1 MKKIVYVIG
10 TLGRGGAE
18 KQTLML
24 ADLVREK
31 GYRSSLFVLE
41 AQGDL
46 LSEAERLGIP
56 VHDGGYVST
65 APRARKL
72 MQLTRALAR
81 LWRLLHNEK
90 PTVVHGV
97 LPLTNVMAALA
108 GRAAGVPL
116 VVTSR
121 RALNTHQERVP
132 GWRFADKL
140 GFGLSD
146 VVVANS
152 NAVKEDTVRRE
163 GGAPGKI
170 RVIYNG
176 IDLSAFRVSAT
187 ARGQVRSELGLSE
200 AAPVL
205 ITVANLIPYKG
216 HSELL
221 RALALVRKEYPEVR
235 LLVVGEDRG
244 IGSALK
250 AEAARLGIERQ
261 VSWLGSRSDVPK
273 LLAAADLYVSASHEE
288 GFSNSLLEALAAG
301 KMVVATRVG
310 GNTEMLEGGVL
321 GYLVEPG
328 NPSSLADAVRRALPA
343 ALLHGERP
351 EQARKVI
358 DRYSPQRMVEQYLE
372 IYAAADGG

>member
-10 TLGRGGAE
+10 TLGCGGAE

-31 GYRSSLFVLE
+31 GYRSTLFVLE

-72 MQLTRALAR
+72 MQLMRALVR
-81 LWRLLHNEK
+81 LWRLLRNER
-90 PTVVHGV
+90 PLVVHGV
-97 LPLTNVMAALA
+97 LPLTNVMAAFA
-108 GRAAGVPL
+108 GRAAAVPL

-140 GFGLSD
+140 GFFLSD
-146 VVVANS
+146 VVIANS
-152 NAVKEDTVRRE
+152 NAVKADTLRRE
-163 GGAPGKI
+163 GGVPEKI
-170 RVIYNG
+170 RVIHNG
-176 IDLSAFRVSAT
+176 IDFSAFHVAAIVRN
-187 ARGQVRSELGLSE
+187 QVRSELGLPE

-221 RALALVRKEYPEVR
+221 RALALVQKEYPEVR

-244 IGSALK
+244 IEPALK
-250 AEAARLGIERQ
+250 AEAARLRIGQR
-261 VSWLGSRSDVPK
+261 VLWLGPRSDVPR

-301 KMVVATRVG
+301 KTVVATRVG
-310 GNTEMLEGGVL
+310 GNTEMLEEGAL

-328 NPSSLADAVRRALPA
+328 SPSSLADAIRLALPE
-343 ALLHGERP
+343 ALLHRERP
-351 EQARKVI
+351 EQAKKVI
-358 DRYSPQRMVEQYLE
+358 ERYSPQRMVEQYLE